1 MKINTYKK
9 NAPETVLEIKTI
21 SLTNYGGKWANFQT
35 KAKKVQKPNFH
46 LFFSRKHKNAILV
59 FRFLYHW
66 TTKNLIIIKTCY
78 STAFL
83 FSGTEYWFILYVW
96 HRLGGEKPHNKTIKI
111 VVFSVH
117 CWGQGGI
124 RSCSC
129 EIRVWFFSKWST
141 WFLARKWI
149 WTFKCFQSWLGQI
162 WW

>member
-1 MKINTYKK
+1 MHIKK
-9 NAPETVLEIKTI
+9 CCRNCTRNQNN
-21 SLTNYGGKWANFQT
+21 LTNYGGKWANFQT
-35 KAKKVQKPNFH
+35 KAKKKKKLKSLIFTS
-46 LFFSRKHKNAILV
+46 FFKKHKNAILV
-59 FRFLYHW
+59 FRSLYHW

-83 FSGTEYWFILYVW
+83 FSGTAYWFILYVW

-111 VVFSVH
+111 IVFSVH
-117 CWGQGGI
+117 CWGQGGVC
-124 RSCSC
+124 SCSC
-129 EIRVWFFSKWST
+129 QIRVWLFSTWST

>member
-1 MKINTYKK
+1 MHIKK
-9 NAPETVLEIKTI
+9 WHRNCTRNQNNMEGNGLI
-21 SLTNYGGKWANFQT
+21 SKLKQ
-35 KAKKVQKPNFH
+35 KKKLKSLIFTS
-46 LFFSRKHKNAILV
+46 FFKKHKNTILV
-59 FRFLYHW
+59 FISLYHW

-83 FSGTEYWFILYVW
+83 FSGTEYRFILYVW
-96 HRLGGEKPHNKTIKI
+96 HRLGVEKPHNKTIKI

-117 CWGQGGI
+117 CWGQGGVCS
-124 RSCSC
+124 RSCQ
-129 EIRVWFFSKWST
+129 IRVWFFSKWST